1 MNWKNKLTELKVGDT
16 VKIIN
21 CCGNTSCEWTRN
33 ERPPYKIQRIELVYD
48 NPYKV
53 INRDGDTCWYDKQQ
67 IERI

>member
-21 CCGNTSCEWTRN
+21 CCDNNGCEWSQN
-33 ERPPYKIQRIELVYD
+33 KNPPYKIQRIELVYD